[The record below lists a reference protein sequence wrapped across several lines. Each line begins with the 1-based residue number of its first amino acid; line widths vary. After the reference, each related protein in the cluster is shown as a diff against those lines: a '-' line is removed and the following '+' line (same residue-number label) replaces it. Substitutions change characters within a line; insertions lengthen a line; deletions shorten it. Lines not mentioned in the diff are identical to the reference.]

1 MPVTTTITV
10 AGAKETINAL
20 KKIDPQLQKDFRAQ
34 AKDIAEPAIKAAQD
48 MYTQVP
54 LSGMEYNWQQ
64 QGRTRKNFPFSVAKA
79 KKGVQLRIDTRR
91 NAIGVILIEQ
101 KDPAAAIFETAGRA
115 NANKLGNQ
123 LGFVGAGR
131 TRFIGPAVYRA
142 RRGIE
147 NEMKKMILD
156 TAAVVRKEL

>member
-1 MPVTTTITV
+1 MTVNTTV
-10 AGAKETINAL
+10 SVVGVKETINAL

-34 AKDIAEPAIKAAQD
+34 AKQIAEPAIKAAQD

-54 LSGMEYNWQQ
+54 LSGMANKWTSR
-64 QGRTRKNFPFSVAKA
+64 GRQLFPFTVAKA

-101 KDPAAAIFETAGRA
+101 KDPATAIFETAGRA
-115 NANKLGNQ
+115 NANRLGNQ

-131 TRFIGPAVYRA
+131 TRLIGPAVYKA
-142 RRGIE
+142 RKGIE
-147 NEMKKMILD
+147 AEMQKMILD
-156 TAAVVRKEL
+156 TARTVKQAM

>member
-1 MPVTTTITV
+1 MPVSTTITV
-10 AGAKETINAL
+10 VGAKETINAL

-34 AKDIAEPAIKAAQD
+34 AKDIAEPAIKAAQE

-54 LSGMEYNWQQ
+54 LSGMQYSWQQ
-64 QGRTRKNFPFSVAKA
+64 KGRTRKNFPFTVAKA

-115 NANKLGNQ
+115 NPNKLANQ

-131 TRFIGPAVYRA
+131 TRLIGPAVYRA